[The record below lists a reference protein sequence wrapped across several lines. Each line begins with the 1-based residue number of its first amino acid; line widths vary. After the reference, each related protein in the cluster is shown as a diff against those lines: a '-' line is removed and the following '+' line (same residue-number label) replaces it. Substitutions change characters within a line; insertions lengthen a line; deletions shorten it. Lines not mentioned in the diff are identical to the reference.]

1 MGEGEK
7 ERDFRA
13 GEVEEDEK
21 RKGENETEA
30 EQCRVEESIEAA
42 SKRIERVCC
51 VLLVTRFRA
60 GFAAFTLESA
70 FRYLKLLG
78 PSLGP
83 VFYFI
88 LFPIDYS
95 PCPPCEFRAGLSGFY
110 FLMDCFSIF

>member
-21 RKGENETEA
+21 RKEKKGEKETEA

-42 SKRIERVCC
+42 SKCIERVCC

-60 GFAAFTLESA
+60 GFAVFTLESA
-70 FRYLKLLG
+70 F
-78 PSLGP
+78 
-83 VFYFI
+83 
-88 LFPIDYS
+88 
-95 PCPPCEFRAGLSGFY
+95 
-110 FLMDCFSIF
+110 

>member
-21 RKGENETEA
+21 RKGEKETEA

-42 SKRIERVCC
+42 SKCIERVCC

-60 GFAAFTLESA
+60 GFAVFTLESA
-70 FRYLKLLG
+70 F
-78 PSLGP
+78 
-83 VFYFI
+83 
-88 LFPIDYS
+88 
-95 PCPPCEFRAGLSGFY
+95 
-110 FLMDCFSIF
+110 

>member
-21 RKGENETEA
+21 RKKGEKETEA

-42 SKRIERVCC
+42 SKCIERVCC

-60 GFAAFTLESA
+60 GFTAFTLKSA
-70 FRYLKLLG
+70 FFDI
-78 PSLGP
+78 SNCW
-83 VFYFI
+83 VQV
-88 LFPIDYS
+88 
-95 PCPPCEFRAGLSGFY
+95 
-110 FLMDCFSIF
+110 